1 MYIYISTH
9 TYICIH
15 IYIHTMCIHIHVYIY
30 MYTHDVYNV
39 YIFIAYT
46 GAYEPVLSALAKSA
60 LEK

>member
-1 MYIYISTH
+1 
-9 TYICIH
+9 
-15 IYIHTMCIHIHVYIY
+15 